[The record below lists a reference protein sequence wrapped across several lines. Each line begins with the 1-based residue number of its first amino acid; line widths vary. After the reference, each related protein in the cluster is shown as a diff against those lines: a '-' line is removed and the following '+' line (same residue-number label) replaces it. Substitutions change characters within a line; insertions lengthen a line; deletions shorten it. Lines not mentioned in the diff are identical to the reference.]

1 MAEDVAAK
9 ISIAIQNEDAI
20 QRCNDVE
27 DALKRITAAR
37 QKDSAAADSSTS
49 AEVAAAEAKA
59 IHKTSKA
66 LQELTTARKVDQT
79 VTQADSKQRDNI
91 DATTESIRKETEAV
105 KERTAAYREER
116 KVTAAE
122 AMGMSEEDYEKRTRQ
137 TRENSAKARAESEK
151 RWEEKLKEDA
161 VKAADAEKKEAER
174 VAEERIA
181 SIEREKAA
189 ARSAIEAEKKATA
202 EAQREAQSLSDI
214 KLKDL
219 EEEIKENNILIAQ
232 QERLAAIAKEQQ
244 TRKKL
249 RTARQNLANEKSR
262 GEAADPRVIKLHSD
276 EVKKYEK
283 QLNEAARATLRA
295 EQNLRKL
302 NNETKKTA
310 NAKPTSSENA
320 NNAKLLQTNLRGLNA
335 ILSKIPGGSVFS
347 IPTEGLGQ
355 GGSMGRLAGWGA
367 AGAII
372 TGLIG
377 KHLAIRDENYQAS
390 RAAREREMDDLSA
403 VTAGITKES
412 DQRLQ
417 LIQTLKEYSQ
427 KNKLTI
433 LEQVQ
438 QADALE
444 KLRHSLSGLI
454 VEIDQ
459 TSGRIKNMGD
469 VAEAVQEAERKKKID
484 AYERELRQLQAD
496 QERDEREIGA
506 AVTDKERNALA
517 SKMMKT
523 GNIAGVTGVYVG
535 AAIHNAVKWFKD
547 ATIDRGRMQQ
557 IEREFAPR
565 QQKMAEL
572 QRQIADERK
581 KGTPEGKAKSDR
593 TYIAGLMT
601 KDKELAKAQKVRIFS
616 SADKGQV
623 GKIREAEFEKY
634 SPGKIQEL
642 QYETMLAKRELDRLG
657 IKDIQT
663 EKDPAK
669 LKEYRNLYDK
679 YMNSRLNLEEAEKKY
694 HEANNYLLPI
704 EREIGDMREKL
715 DLQKKINEGKGR
727 EADIDSIRSRR
738 NKRIFREGW
747 SREKAN
753 EMAKLEA
760 EELDMNSKINVT
772 SGFGKSA
779 WSYRDTSA
787 AAVMANSMESMRLQS
802 RMLVQNSPQQQLLN
816 VNQKQAGYQ
825 EQMLRILQSEKRSRG
840 TNNNSYE
847 TITV

>member
-27 DALKRITAAR
+27 EALKRITAAR

-49 AEVAAAEAKA
+49 AEVADAEAKA
-59 IHKTSKA
+59 IHKISEA

-79 VTQADSKQRDNI
+79 VTQADSSQKDTI

-189 ARSAIEAEKKATA
+189 ARSAIEEEKKATA

-244 TRKKL
+244 TRKNL
-249 RTARQNLANEKSR
+249 REARRNLANEKSR

-302 NNETKKTA
+302 NNETEKTA
-310 NAKPTSSENA
+310 NTKNKSPENA
-320 NNAKLLQTNLRGLNA
+320 NNKLLQAGLRQFNNFFR
-335 ILSKIPGGSVFS
+335 KIPGGSLLNM
-347 IPTEGLGQ
+347 PTEGLAQ
-355 GGSMGRLAGWGA
+355 GGMLGRIGAIGGA
-367 AGAII
+367 AVGIT
-372 TGLIG
+372 TGLAL
-377 KHLAIRDENYQAS
+377 KFREEDYQAS
-390 RAAREREMDDLSA
+390 RAARERELDDLAA

-412 DQRLQ
+412 DQRLE

-469 VAEAVQEAERKKKID
+469 VVEAVQEAERKKKID

-496 QERDEREIGA
+496 QERDGREIGA
-506 AVTDKERNALA
+506 AVTDKERNALV

-523 GNIAGVTGVYVG
+523 GNIAGVAGAYVG
-535 AAIHNAVKWFKD
+535 AAINNAVKWVKD
-547 ATIDRGRMQQ
+547 ATIDRGRMMQ
-557 IEREFAPR
+557 IERDFAPR
-565 QQKMAEL
+565 QQKIAEL

-581 KGTPEGKAKSDR
+581 KGTPEEKTKSDR

-601 KDKELAKAQKVRIFS
+601 KDKELAKAQKARIFS

-657 IKDIQT
+657 VKDIQT

-715 DLQKKINEGKGR
+715 DLQKKINEGKGK

-738 NKRIFREGW
+738 DKRIFREGW